1 MGMIATVKIIHG
13 RAWRITTSAGILMVE
28 KPSGAIHRTP
38 QSSGSIVVY
47 HHPHHWLMRATTML
61 TVVGMMFKDVD
72 DAMTIA
78 VGWATRAPGV
88 TRATWTEKIHGGAV
102 DLLGL
107 IQHIQGRVTSKHGTM
122 PNAMGLAMWRHL
134 RSAEK
139 ICRTCEQAWVVQNA
153 RVQCDCVYHNQLLLH
168 FAPVRLHS
176 AKEHSYRVSCLS

>member
-1 MGMIATVKIIHG
+1 MV
-13 RAWRITTSAGILMVE
+13 TSQPGTIPNAVE
-28 KPSGAIHRTP
+28 LAIRRL
-38 QSSGSIVVY
+38 VY
-47 HHPHHWLMRATTML
+47 QHPHQPLMRATTML